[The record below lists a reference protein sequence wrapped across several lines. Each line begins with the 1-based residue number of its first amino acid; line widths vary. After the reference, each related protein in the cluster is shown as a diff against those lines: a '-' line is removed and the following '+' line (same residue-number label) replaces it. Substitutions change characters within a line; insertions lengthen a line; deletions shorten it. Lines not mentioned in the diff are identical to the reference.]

1 MSGVSIKDK
10 VVLVSGSN
18 RGIGKSFAIQA
29 LEMGAKKVYAT
40 ARDES
45 KLAELVEKYGDKIVP
60 LTLDI
65 TNQDQVTAAA
75 AAAGDVEVL
84 INNSGMGGGGPMVGN
99 PNPEGQRMEM
109 EVNYFG
115 IIRMCDAFAPILKAN
130 GGGAIVNILSVA
142 GLSSFAFAPGYSA
155 SKAAGRSLTQALR
168 VELAKQGT
176 LVSGVFPGPVDTEM
190 AKSACRWIRPHPIP
204 LRSASMK
211 RSPRALKTSTQTHS
225 PCSSLRLYRQTSRPQ
240 KKPTLRAFRTYQQ
253 THN

>member
-1 MSGVSIKDK
+1 MPGVPIKDK
-10 VVLVSGSN
+10 TVLISGSN

-29 LEMGAKKVYAT
+29 VEMGAKKVYAA
-40 ARDES
+40 ARDKS

-65 TNQDQVTAAA
+65 TIQDQVTAAA

-115 IIRMCDAFAPILKAN
+115 MIKMCDTFAPILSAN

-142 GLSSFAFAPGYSA
+142 ALSSFAFAPGYSA

-168 VELAKQGT
+168 VELRKQGT
-176 LVSGVFPGPVDTEM
+176 LVSGVFPGPVDTDM
-190 AKSACRWIRPHPIP
+190 AKNVPMDKVSPDSVAVHVYEEIAKGSEDIFPDPFAEHFA
-204 LRSASMK
+204 ASVQADFK
-211 RSPRALKTSTQTHS
+211 AAEKANAA
-225 PCSSLRLYRQTSRPQ
+225 
-240 KKPTLRAFRTYQQ
+240 AF
-253 THN
+253 

>member
-1 MSGVSIKDK
+1 MPGVSIKDK

-29 LEMGAKKVYAT
+29 REMGAKKVYAT

-60 LTLDI
+60 LTLDN

-84 INNSGMGGGGPMVGN
+84 INNSGMGGGGPIVGN
-99 PNPEGQRMEM
+99 PNPKGQRMEM

-115 IIRMCDAFAPILKAN
+115 NIRMCDAFAPILKAN
-130 GGGAIVNILSVA
+130 GGGAIVNILSVSA
-142 GLSSFAFAPGYSA
+142 LSSFAFAPGYSA

-168 VELAKQGT
+168 V
-176 LVSGVFPGPVDTEM
+176 FPGPVDTDM
-190 AKSACRWIRPHPIP
+190 AKALP
-204 LRSASMK
+204 MDK
-211 RSPRALKTSTQTHS
+211 VSPDSVAIHVYEEIAKGTEDIYPDPFAVQFAAGV
-225 PCSSLRLYRQTSRPQ
+225 QADF
-240 KKPTLRAFRTYQQ
+240 KAVEKANAAAF
-253 THN
+253 

>member
-45 KLAELVEKYGDKIVP
+45 KLAELTTKYGDKIVP

-190 AKSACRWIRPHPIP
+190 AKALPMDKASPDSVAIRVYEEIAKGSEDIYPDPF
-204 LRSASMK
+204 AVQFAAGVQADFK
-211 RSPRALKTSTQTHS
+211 AAEK
-225 PCSSLRLYRQTSRPQ
+225 
-240 KKPTLRAFRTYQQ
+240 ANAAGF
-253 THN
+253 

>member
-1 MSGVSIKDK
+1 MPGVPIKDK
-10 VVLVSGSN
+10 TVLISGSN

-29 LEMGAKKVYAT
+29 VEMGAKKVYAA
-40 ARDES
+40 ARDKS

-65 TNQDQVTAAA
+65 TIQDQVTAAA

-115 IIRMCDAFAPILKAN
+115 MIKMCDTFAPILSAN

-168 VELAKQGT
+168 VELRKQGT
-176 LVSGVFPGPVDTEM
+176 LVSGVFPGPVDTDM
-190 AKSACRWIRPHPIP
+190 AKNVPMDKVSPDSVAVHVYEEIAKGSEDIFPDPFAEHFA
-204 LRSASMK
+204 ASVQADFK
-211 RSPRALKTSTQTHS
+211 AAEKANAA
-225 PCSSLRLYRQTSRPQ
+225 
-240 KKPTLRAFRTYQQ
+240 AF
-253 THN
+253 

>member
-1 MSGVSIKDK
+1 MPGVSIKDK

-60 LTLDI
+60 LNLDI

-84 INNSGMGGGGPMVGN
+84 INNSGMGGGGPIVGN
-99 PNPEGQRMEM
+99 TNPKGQRMEM

-115 IIRMCDAFAPILKAN
+115 NIRMCDAFAPILKAN
-130 GGGAIVNILSVA
+130 GGGAIVNILSVSA
-142 GLSSFAFAPGYSA
+142 LSSFAFAPGYSA

-176 LVSGVFPGPVDTEM
+176 LVSGVFPGPVDTDM
-190 AKSACRWIRPHPIP
+190 AKALP
-204 LRSASMK
+204 MDK
-211 RSPRALKTSTQTHS
+211 VSPDSVAIHVYEEIAKGTEDIYPDPFAVQFAAGV
-225 PCSSLRLYRQTSRPQ
+225 QADF
-240 KKPTLRAFRTYQQ
+240 KAVEKANAVAF
-253 THN
+253 

>member
-1 MSGVSIKDK
+1 MPGVPIKDK
-10 VVLVSGSN
+10 TVLVSGSN

-29 LEMGAKKVYAT
+29 VEMGAKKVYAA
-40 ARDES
+40 ARDKS

-65 TNQDQVTAAA
+65 TIQDQVTAAA

-115 IIRMCDAFAPILKAN
+115 MIKMCDTFAPILSAN

-168 VELAKQGT
+168 VELGKQGT
-176 LVSGVFPGPVDTEM
+176 LVSGVFPGPVDTDM
-190 AKSACRWIRPHPIP
+190 AKNVPMDKVSPDSVAVHVYEEIAKGSEDIFPDPFAEHFA
-204 LRSASMK
+204 ASVQADFK
-211 RSPRALKTSTQTHS
+211 AAEKANAA
-225 PCSSLRLYRQTSRPQ
+225 
-240 KKPTLRAFRTYQQ
+240 AF
-253 THN
+253 

>member
-1 MSGVSIKDK
+1 MPGVSIKDK
-10 VVLVSGSN
+10 IVLVSGSN

-29 LEMGAKKVYAT
+29 LEMGAKKVYAA
-40 ARDES
+40 ARDKS
-45 KLAELVEKYGDKIVP
+45 KLAELVEKYSDKIVP
-60 LTLDI
+60 LTLDV
-65 TNQDQVTAAA
+65 TSQNQVTAAA

-115 IIRMCDAFAPILKAN
+115 IIKMCDAFAPILGAN

-168 VELAKQGT
+168 VELGKQGT
-176 LVSGVFPGPVDTEM
+176 LVSGVFPGPVDTDM
-190 AKSACRWIRPHPIP
+190 AKNVP
-204 LRSASMK
+204 MDK
-211 RSPRALKTSTQTHS
+211 VSPNSVAVHVYEEIAKGSEDIYPDPFAVQFAAGV
-225 PCSSLRLYRQTSRPQ
+225 QADF
-240 KKPTLRAFRTYQQ
+240 KAVEKANAAAF
-253 THN
+253 

>member
-1 MSGVSIKDK
+1 MPGVPIKDK
-10 VVLVSGSN
+10 TVLISGSN

-29 LEMGAKKVYAT
+29 VEMGAKKVYAA
-40 ARDES
+40 ARDKS

-65 TNQDQVTAAA
+65 TIQDQVTAAA

-115 IIRMCDAFAPILKAN
+115 MIKMCDTFAPILSAN

-168 VELAKQGT
+168 VELRKQGT
-176 LVSGVFPGPVDTEM
+176 LVSGVFPGPVDTDM
-190 AKSACRWIRPHPIP
+190 AKNVP
-204 LRSASMK
+204 MDK
-211 RSPRALKTSTQTHS
+211 VSPDSVAVHVYEEIAKGSEDIFPDPFAVHFAAGVQADF
-225 PCSSLRLYRQTSRPQ
+225 
-240 KKPTLRAFRTYQQ
+240 KAAEKANAAAF
-253 THN
+253 

>member
-1 MSGVSIKDK
+1 MPGVPIKDK
-10 VVLVSGSN
+10 TVLVSGSN

-29 LEMGAKKVYAT
+29 VEMGAKKVYAA
-40 ARDES
+40 ARDKS

-65 TNQDQVTAAA
+65 TIQDQVTAAA

-115 IIRMCDAFAPILKAN
+115 MIKMCDTFAPILSADD
-130 GGGAIVNILSVA
+130 GGAIVNILSVA

-168 VELAKQGT
+168 VELRKQGT
-176 LVSGVFPGPVDTEM
+176 LVSGVFPGPVDTDM
-190 AKSACRWIRPHPIP
+190 AKNVPMDKVSPDSVAVHVYEEIAKGSEDIFPDPFAEHFA
-204 LRSASMK
+204 ASVQADFK
-211 RSPRALKTSTQTHS
+211 AAEKANAA
-225 PCSSLRLYRQTSRPQ
+225 
-240 KKPTLRAFRTYQQ
+240 AF
-253 THN
+253 

>member
-1 MSGVSIKDK
+1 MPGVPIKDK
-10 VVLVSGSN
+10 TVLISGSN

-29 LEMGAKKVYAT
+29 VEMGAKKVYAA
-40 ARDES
+40 ARDKS
-45 KLAELVEKYGDKIVP
+45 KLAELVEKYGNKIVP

-65 TNQDQVTAAA
+65 TIQDQVTAAA

-115 IIRMCDAFAPILKAN
+115 MIKMCDTFAPILSAN

-168 VELAKQGT
+168 VELRKQGT
-176 LVSGVFPGPVDTEM
+176 LVSGVFPGPVDTDM
-190 AKSACRWIRPHPIP
+190 AKNVP
-204 LRSASMK
+204 MDK
-211 RSPRALKTSTQTHS
+211 VSPDSVAVHVYEEIAKGSEDIFPDPFAVHFAAGVQADF
-225 PCSSLRLYRQTSRPQ
+225 
-240 KKPTLRAFRTYQQ
+240 KAAEKANAAAF
-253 THN
+253 

>member
-1 MSGVSIKDK
+1 MPGVPIKDK
-10 VVLVSGSN
+10 TVLISGSN

-29 LEMGAKKVYAT
+29 VEMGAKKVYAA
-40 ARDES
+40 ARDKS

-65 TNQDQVTAAA
+65 TIQDQVTAAA

-115 IIRMCDAFAPILKAN
+115 MIKMCDPFAPILSAN

-168 VELAKQGT
+168 VELRKQGT
-176 LVSGVFPGPVDTEM
+176 LVSGVFPGPVDTDM
-190 AKSACRWIRPHPIP
+190 AKNVPMDKVSPDSVAVHVYEEIAKGSEDIFPDPFAEHFA
-204 LRSASMK
+204 ASVQADFK
-211 RSPRALKTSTQTHS
+211 AAEKANAA
-225 PCSSLRLYRQTSRPQ
+225 
-240 KKPTLRAFRTYQQ
+240 AF
-253 THN
+253 